1 MQTTTMEELAERL
14 YTAKAQMSD
23 WMTAET
29 LAPIPAWS
37 ETQRTVKN
45 AWYIVAQEAIDAG
58 EEAPPPPPPILF
70 EASAGESA
78 DPKAI
83 EILGPRPQWAALPE
97 SLSADWAAVGEVASD
112 VMEDLR
118 RDVKPLPLKK
128 KMHAEPTEP
137 PPGGTLPDVAGVTI
151 APLEQNFPSTGGT
164 GAVTVTITEPGIDNT
179 WQVDK
184 QSEATWLTIDS
195 PVEDTPQSAD
205 GTVSYTVAANTGATE
220 LRGALYIN
228 GKTHTAIV
236 APAAAGTFAAQ
247 SSAHAAATT
256 TKKANHK

>member
-1 MQTTTMEELAERL
+1 MQTTTVEELAERL
-14 YTAKAQMSD
+14 YTAKAQMVD
-23 WMTAET
+23 WTSAET
-29 LAPIPAWS
+29 GEMVPTWS

-45 AWYIVAQEAIDAG
+45 AWYLVAQTAIDDAAAALPPAIVL
-58 EEAPPPPPPILF
+58 EE
-70 EASAGESA
+70 SAGESENE
-78 DPKAI
+78 KAI
-83 EILGPRPQWAALPE
+83 EILGPSPQWAAISPDTQQDWTAVTAV
-97 SLSADWAAVGEVASD
+97 SAD

-128 KMHAEPTEP
+128 KMHAEPAEP
-137 PPGGTLPDVAGVTI
+137 PVTLPDVAGVTI

-164 GAVTVTITEPGIDNT
+164 GSVTVTITEPGVDNT

-195 PVEDTPQSAD
+195 PPEDTPQTAD

-236 APAAAGTFAAQ
+236 APAAAGTFAASQ
-247 SSAHAAATT
+247 SSAHAAAT
-256 TKKANHK
+256 KKANHK